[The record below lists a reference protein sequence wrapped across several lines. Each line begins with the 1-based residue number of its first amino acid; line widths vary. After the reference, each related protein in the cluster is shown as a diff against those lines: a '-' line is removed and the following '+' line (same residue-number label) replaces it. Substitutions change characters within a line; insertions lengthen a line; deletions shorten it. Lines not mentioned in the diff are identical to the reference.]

1 MGQHGNSPGEGQG
14 PRFARRGDRWQ
25 ALCRDV
31 RQSAEDHRETFVRS
45 VPGGRCPLGRLSGRR
60 EGLDRGDQGGE
71 RAAPTVGQD
80 LGCLK
85 SRGWRRAF
93 TLRSYFQPCPPLLLP
108 LPPRPLPRWHDSAGG
123 TKGAGE
129 RRAGDMRDRLGTARA
144 HDPRKSRPGPR
155 NRLQAIALGHVC
167 LTGRNPSG
175 LGAADLKSTAPLHD
189 GGRHGSDCGT
199 DGTLRGRACADRR

>member
-1 MGQHGNSPGEGQG
+1 M
-14 PRFARRGDRWQ
+14 
-25 ALCRDV
+25 
-31 RQSAEDHRETFVRS
+31 
-45 VPGGRCPLGRLSGRR
+45 GRLSGRR
-60 EGLDRGDQGGE
+60 EGLDRGDRGGE

-144 HDPRKSRPGPR
+144 HDPRKSRPRPR
-155 NRLQAIALGHVC
+155 NRLQAIALRCRGTG
-167 LTGRNPSG
+167 LTQIGNAGRTGGEPFAPPFWRPS
-175 LGAADLKSTAPLHD
+175 
-189 GGRHGSDCGT
+189 
-199 DGTLRGRACADRR
+199 